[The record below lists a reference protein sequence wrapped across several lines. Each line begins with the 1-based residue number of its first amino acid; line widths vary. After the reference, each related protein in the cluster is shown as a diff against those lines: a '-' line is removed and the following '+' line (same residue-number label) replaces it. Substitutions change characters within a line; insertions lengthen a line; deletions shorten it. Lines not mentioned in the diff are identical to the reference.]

1 MFIAFWIGCMSTK
14 NFSFP
19 KFCMSMHVYIVL
31 GSGSMGAWH
40 TWEGSKHRRC
50 SLPFIVRTN
59 MGRGGFR
66 AGSTPLAGV
75 FMSHR
80 PVNHSHSH
88 VLNGG
93 YRAGETEVRESREA
107 RPEENSLQRYH
118 ATPIV

>member
-1 MFIAFWIGCMSTK
+1 MFIAFWIGCISTK

-31 GSGSMGAWH
+31 GSGSMGAWQ

-50 SLPFIVRTN
+50 SLPF
-59 MGRGGFR
+59 
-66 AGSTPLAGV
+66 
-75 FMSHR
+75 MSHR
-80 PVNHSHSH
+80 PVSQSHSH
-88 VLNGG
+88 VLKGG

-107 RPEENSLQRYH
+107 RSEENSLQRYH